1 MEREEL
7 VTKLKEILV
16 EILKHDDFE
25 MRDDLTAAQV
35 EGWDSLSHAM
45 IIMGIEDNFKVKF
58 SLREINKLS
67 DMGSLISLIQA
78 KLN

>member
-1 MEREEL
+1 MERDEL
-7 VTKLKEILV
+7 VVKLKDILV

-45 IIMGIEDNFKVKF
+45 IIMEIENNFGVKF
-58 SLREINKLS
+58 SLREINKLT
-67 DMGSLISLIQA
+67 DMGSLLSLIQS
-78 KLN
+78 KLS

>member
-7 VTKLKEILV
+7 KSKLKDILV

-45 IIMGIEDNFKVKF
+45 IIMEIETNFGAKF

-67 DMGSLISLIQA
+67 DMGSLLDLIQT
-78 KLN
+78 KLA

>member
-7 VTKLKEILV
+7 ITKLKDILV

-25 MRDDLTAAQV
+25 MKDDLTAAQV

-45 IIMGIEDNFKVKF
+45 IIMGIEDNFGIKF

-67 DMGSLISLIQA
+67 DMGSLLNLIQTKIA
-78 KLN
+78 